1 MYKTRVLNFIKRLIG
16 KSVDTEELPFML
28 PNSDDISRLRAT
40 LRLGDDVSD
49 VDILREL
56 AFVAEKNHD
65 IGLAYTFMKRAQVL
79 RPNGPLINKK
89 IRLYERK
96 IDNANNEKKS
106 IE

>member
-1 MYKTRVLNFIKRLIG
+1 
-16 KSVDTEELPFML
+16 
-28 PNSDDISRLRAT
+28 
-40 LRLGDDVSD
+40 